1 MDSPAAT
8 LPWQYPALIVT
19 AMLVSGWWLRRSQRQ
34 LPLAPWQKAVVG
46 GAAFV
51 GAMLGAKLP
60 FVVGDWDG
68 LWNGTAWFA
77 HGKTIMTGLAGGYLA
92 VEIAKWTCD
101 IRVKTGD
108 TFAIPVALAVAI
120 GRVAC
125 FEAGCCY
132 GLPTEMPWGVVFESA
147 HDALRR
153 HPTQLYE
160 TTFHLAMAATLYVC
174 QRQLHAPT
182 NAKIVE
188 AVGAT
193 GQSVESAKPS
203 VGSWAEPLR
212 GQLVKLYIL
221 AYLAYRFGSEFL
233 RPEPAWWGGL
243 TVYQWTAL
251 TLAPIFLVL
260 WWRDAKRVGGV

>member
-1 MDSPAAT
+1 MQSSSGS
-8 LPWQYPALIVT
+8 LPWQYPALIVG
-19 AMLVSGWWLRRSQRQ
+19 AMLASGWLLRRSQKT
-34 LPLAPWQKAVVG
+34 LPIARWQKVAIG
-46 GAAFV
+46 CAAFI

-60 FVVGDWDG
+60 FVLGDWNG
-68 LWNGTAWFA
+68 LWDGSAWFA

-92 VEIAKWTCD
+92 VEIAKWTLD
-101 IRVKTGD
+101 VRVKTGD

-132 GLPTEMPWGVVFESA
+132 GLPTAWPWGVAFPSA
-147 HDALRR
+147 GDALRR

-160 TTFHLAMAATLYVC
+160 TAFHLALAALLWSC
-174 QRQLHAPT
+174 QRQLERRT
-182 NAKIVE
+182 D
-188 AVGAT
+188 
-193 GQSVESAKPS
+193 
-203 VGSWAEPLR
+203 SWAEPLR

-233 RPEPAWWGGL
+233 RPEPHWLGGL

-251 TLAPIFLVL
+251 ALAPIFIVL
-260 WWRDAKRVGGV
+260 WLRDASSPCSERRRSTSESRHST